1 MFIAHLPA
9 GYVIAR
15 GFHRCGTMV
24 RGGMAACLLG
34 SLFPDIDLLW
44 FYLVDGCRYHH
55 HSYVTHWPVV
65 WLLLLTAA
73 GIGWMCHRRNM
84 AVPVFFFAFSGLVHV
99 LLDGVV
105 GDIQLFAPWS
115 DTYYALATVPAR
127 VQPWWLNFFLHW
139 SMLVELLICAAAVW
153 LLLSRR
159 SRGKHTNQSVR

>member
-24 RGGMAACLLG
+24 RGGMSACLLG

-55 HSYVTHWPVV
+55 HSYATHWPAV
-65 WLLLLTAA
+65 WLGLLVAA
-73 GIGWMCHRRNM
+73 GIRWRCTGKNS
-84 AVPVFFFAFSGLVHV
+84 AAALSLFALGGLVHV

-105 GDIQLFAPWS
+105 GDIQLFAPWC
-115 DTYYALATVPAR
+115 DTYYALATVPSK

-139 SMLVELLICAAAVW
+139 SMLVEVLICAAAAW

-159 SRGKHTNQSVR
+159 SRGKHSNQSVR